1 MVRMAVQLLYAVSL
15 PSPDGA
21 AMGSGKTAG
30 RSRNRFM
37 VSLPWFSM
45 ERGDLA
51 AVLIGLSLVIILT
64 VVLSPPA
71 HPSAQAPMVVTTTP
85 GPTPPLATPVRET
98 TLPPTSLPTPPPV
111 TTKRI
116 FYTSDYYLF
125 PVRFLPSDMGMYGFS
140 DVRWQ
145 YSSSSAFAYVEENH
159 GGITEPFTVPS
170 PVWRMTSTLYAVKA
184 PEHARFR
191 MILVDEQSG
200 RILEGVE
207 IRFPGS
213 VTKTV
218 VAAAKRPVY
227 MVIDAENVDRFIITI
242 ETPSGFPL

>member
-1 MVRMAVQLLYAVSL
+1 
-15 PSPDGA
+15 
-21 AMGSGKTAG
+21 
-30 RSRNRFM
+30 
-37 VSLPWFSM
+37 M

-51 AVLIGLSLVIILT
+51 AVLIGLTLVIILT
-64 VVLSPPA
+64 VVLSPPS
-71 HPSAQAPMVVTTTP
+71 HSTPQAPKLVVTPGVPTTP
-85 GPTPPLATPVRET
+85 VTPVPEMT
-98 TLPPTSLPTPPPV
+98 EPPPGLPAPPPA

-125 PVRFLPSDMGMYGFS
+125 PVRYLPSDMGMYGFS
-140 DVRWQ
+140 DVKWQ
-145 YSSSSAFAYVEENH
+145 YSSSLAFAYVEENH

-170 PVWRMTSTLYAVKA
+170 SVWRMTSTLYAVKA

-242 ETPSGFPL
+242 ETPSVLPQ